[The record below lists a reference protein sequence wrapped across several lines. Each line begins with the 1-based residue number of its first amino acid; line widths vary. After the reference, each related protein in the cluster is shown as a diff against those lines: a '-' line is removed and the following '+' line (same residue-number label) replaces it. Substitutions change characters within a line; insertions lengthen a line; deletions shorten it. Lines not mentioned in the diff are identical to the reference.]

1 MPTSSTILSIAA
13 ALLFLLIGG
22 YPASAH
28 EIVGEVTP
36 LMVHM
41 KRGLA
46 LIENGKDQAAIAEIR
61 SVYQDFSHHM
71 GMGMT
76 MEGAG
81 LHTMAV
87 QIDQRFGTR
96 LGPSIEESI
105 TKQDTRRLQ
114 TLLHELAFLSM
125 VEKFETLRGT
135 FGRTS
140 VSLQTQ
146 KTMFWLGRNY
156 FSYLLEPTLATKDPI
171 EEQRLDRM
179 LDAMLYRLED
189 GEPEAFLHLQ
199 EDLVG
204 ALTTA
209 FHLDVPRALPVGT
222 VWRSTGGGR

>member
-1 MPTSSTILSIAA
+1 MPQSPTIAVIAT
-13 ALLFLLIGG
+13 ALLLLLIGG
-22 YPASAH
+22 HPAPAH

-46 LIENGKDQAAIAEIR
+46 LIDHGKDRAAIEEIR
-61 SVYQDFSHHM
+61 SVYRDFSHDM

-76 MEGAG
+76 MEGSG
-81 LHTMAV
+81 LHAAAA
-87 QIDQRFGTR
+87 QIDRRFGTR

-105 TKQDTRRLQ
+105 AALDTRRLRI
-114 TLLHELAFLSM
+114 LLHELAFLSM

-135 FGRTS
+135 FGRAA
-140 VSLQTQ
+140 VSLDAQ

-156 FSYLLEPTLATKDPI
+156 FSYLLEPALAAKDPV

-189 GEPEAFLHLQ
+189 GEADAFLHLQ
-199 EDLVG
+199 RDLVR
-204 ALTTA
+204 AVTTA
-209 FHLDVPRALPVGT
+209 FHLDIPHTLGT
-222 VWRSTGGGR
+222 VGR

>member
-1 MPTSSTILSIAA
+1 MPQSPTIPAIATA
-13 ALLFLLIGG
+13 IFFLLIGG
-22 YPASAH
+22 HHASAH

-46 LIENGKDQAAIAEIR
+46 LIDHGKHQAAIEEIR
-61 SVYQDFSHHM
+61 SVYGDFSHDM

-76 MEGAG
+76 MEGSG
-81 LHTMAV
+81 LHAVAV

-105 TKQDTRRLQ
+105 ATSDTRRLRI
-114 TLLHELAFLSM
+114 LLHELAFLSM

-135 FGRTS
+135 FGKAA
-140 VSLQTQ
+140 VSLDTQ

-156 FSYLLEPTLATKDPI
+156 FSYLLEPTLAAKDPI

-179 LDAMLYRLED
+179 LDAMLYRIED
-189 GEPEAFLHLQ
+189 GEADAFLHLQ
-199 EDLVG
+199 RNLVR
-204 ALTTA
+204 ALTAA
-209 FHLDVPRALPVGT
+209 FHLDVPRTLPVGT
-222 VWRSTGGGR
+222 VRRSTGGGH

>member
-1 MPTSSTILSIAA
+1 MPTSPTILSIAA
-13 ALLFLLIGG
+13 ALLFLLISG

-46 LIENGKDQAAIAEIR
+46 LIDNGKDQAAITEIR
-61 SVYQDFSHHM
+61 SIYQDFSHDM
-71 GMGMT
+71 GMGMM

-105 TKQDTRRLQ
+105 AKQDTRRLQ

-125 VEKFETLRGT
+125 IEKFETLRGT
-135 FGRTS
+135 FGRAS

-222 VWRSTGGGR
+222 VRR

>member
-1 MPTSSTILSIAA
+1 MPKSPTILSIAT

-22 YPASAH
+22 HPASAH

-46 LIENGKDQAAIAEIR
+46 LIDNGKDQAAIEEIR
-61 SVYQDFSHHM
+61 SVYRDFSHDM

-76 MEGAG
+76 MEGSG
-81 LHTMAV
+81 LHTVAV

-105 TKQDTRRLQ
+105 VKADTRQLR
-114 TLLHELAFLSM
+114 TLLHELAFLLM
-125 VEKFETLRGT
+125 LEKFETLRGT
-135 FGRTS
+135 FGKTS

-156 FSYLLEPTLATKDPI
+156 FSYLLEPTLATQDPI

-189 GEPEAFLHLQ
+189 GEPDAFVHLQ
-199 EDLVG
+199 QDLVG

-209 FHLDVPRALPVGT
+209 FHLDVPRALAVGT
-222 VWRSTGGGR
+222 VQRRTGGGR

>member
-1 MPTSSTILSIAA
+1 MPTSPTILSIAA
-13 ALLFLLIGG
+13 ALLFLLISG

-36 LMVHM
+36 LMVHI

-46 LIENGKDQAAIAEIR
+46 LIENGKDQAAITEIR
-61 SVYQDFSHHM
+61 SIYQDFSHDM
-71 GMGMT
+71 GMGMM

-105 TKQDTRRLQ
+105 AQQDAPRLQ

-135 FGRTS
+135 FGKTS
-140 VSLQTQ
+140 VNLQTQ
-146 KTMFWLGRNY
+146 KTIFWLGRNY

-222 VWRSTGGGR
+222 VRRSTGGGR